1 MENYLRSA
9 VFEHQFWLQVLGDH
23 SRFIHDS
30 LYPSEK
36 EDISK
41 AASFI
46 HQFDQLG
53 SEAKTGVQKQHSS
66 NNFPLLTSPFFHL
79 YSIYSPWKH
88 FMRKSELFKCAKN
101 IK

>member
-1 MENYLRSA
+1 MNSSGISVRKGDVNCVENYLKSA

-46 HQFDQLG
+46 HHFNQLLSQVG
-53 SEAKTGVQKQHSS
+53 SLNES
-66 NNFPLLTSPFFHL
+66 NA
-79 YSIYSPWKH
+79 I
-88 FMRKSELFKCAKN
+88 LFAKN
-101 IK
+101 VEESVK